1 MRPSATLLF
10 LTPLALLLAG
20 ATRAPAEVVPWSY
33 NWKPRTGLILSDRP
47 GTGGIFLTNQPHQ
60 QAAGAATVIAAYVG
74 AFSSALAN
82 APDHLTNKG
91 YGLILFLTDDAS
103 QAKARLTFSGLF
115 NGMLTA
121 TQTQVANTFTG
132 PTSKAVHLGHHWYT
146 VTLSGYVPPTALKMG
161 KIEAN
166 VTVRN
171 NPEPSALVLAVLGS
185 ISLGLFLW
193 RVGRGRCRKAA

>member
-103 QAKARLTFSGLF
+103 QAKARHARSVLDEESGVQRPRHCGHVLDIMRV
-115 NGMLTA
+115 NNRGVLII
-121 TQTQVANTFTG
+121 V
-132 PTSKAVHLGHHWYT
+132 LGHQ
-146 VTLSGYVPPTALKMG
+146 
-161 KIEAN
+161 
-166 VTVRN
+166 
-171 NPEPSALVLAVLGS
+171 
-185 ISLGLFLW
+185 
-193 RVGRGRCRKAA
+193 